1 MQRDPWIDDLHCLF
15 PFFTSVFYMVPK
27 SGGGG
32 GEGASKI
39 INCQPPTDAGA
50 CVTNYNFCKKLIHV
64 YKIRSSFWF
73 YLQESSL
80 A

>member
-15 PFFTSVFYMVPK
+15 PFFTSAFYMVPK
-27 SGGGG
+27 RGGG
-32 GEGASKI
+32 GASKI
-39 INCQPPTDAGA
+39 INCQPPTDAIGA
-50 CVTNYNFCKKLIHV
+50 CVTNYNFCNKLIHV